1 MTLEEELNC
10 LQRRLQETIDTGK
23 VKERELRLLEYQL
36 CLIESRY
43 EKQLGIAP
51 TNYLFG

>member
-1 MTLEEELNC
+1 MGLEEELNG
-10 LQRRLQETIDTGK
+10 LKRRLQETIDTGDIE
-23 VKERELRLLEYQL
+23 ERELRSIEYQL

-43 EKQLGIAP
+43 EKELGIAP